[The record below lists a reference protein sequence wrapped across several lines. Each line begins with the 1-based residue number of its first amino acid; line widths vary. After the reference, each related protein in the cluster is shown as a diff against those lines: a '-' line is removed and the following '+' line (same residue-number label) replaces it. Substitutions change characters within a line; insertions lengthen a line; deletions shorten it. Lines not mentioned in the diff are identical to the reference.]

1 MNKHIFWP
9 QAELVD
15 PDSAPAQ
22 PRDSGRNYFE
32 CESHLLISKT
42 GPCLPHRN
50 CTALIGCCGPPV
62 QALQLPDTVAPRPAR
77 GLVPQIPLRWLGS
90 APCLLISTPPA
101 LGQAPL
107 TELFFPFRAL
117 LLHAPWSS
125 ALPSEAWGFS
135 HQHGVFLTFLLTSTY
150 LRQFYQ
156 FGQVKKIILLLSIKK
171 KKSNRRKVIAIVS
184 TYNFLLSHLLK
195 TGVHEPSAGLLRVPQ
210 LGMAMPGRAMVSV
223 GGWGPRQDRLD
234 EQVEKEKAGKAQAWG
249 RDT

>member
-1 MNKHIFWP
+1 M
-9 QAELVD
+9 D

-77 GLVPQIPLRWLGS
+77 GLVPQILLRWLGS
-90 APCLLISTPPA
+90 APCLLVSTPPA

-171 KKSNRRKVIAIVS
+171 KRVI
-184 TYNFLLSHLLK
+184 
-195 TGVHEPSAGLLRVPQ
+195 
-210 LGMAMPGRAMVSV
+210 
-223 GGWGPRQDRLD
+223 GG
-234 EQVEKEKAGKAQAWG
+234 K
-249 RDT
+249 